1 MLFAF
6 QKYSAYKYHWSGIGL
21 PTQLEIT
28 PCSLDQLDPTSNK
41 VIASYDFKDIVATI
55 GNDWHILQNLSQQTL
70 ILSSRYVTG
79 IQDYEQ
85 GIVIAYGKFTRLHL
99 FRAANHHEI
108 VQNVV
113 QAANQY
119 MNITIKVVGSQIT
132 LNKFEQ
138 EKFGPYSYVNILS
151 INFFSNQNE
160 NNYFILYG
168 IPLQNGQ
175 LFDINV
181 RVYRTQNYRSTPRAN
196 KTNIMSYRSYRFGA

>member
-1 MLFAF
+1 MTIRILLQRLVMIGAHPHTHLFNPVLSF
-6 QKYSAYKYHWSGIGL
+6 KTIIYL
-21 PTQLEIT
+21 
-28 PCSLDQLDPTSNK
+28 SLFLDHA
-41 VIASYDFKDIVATI
+41 I
-55 GNDWHILQNLSQQTL
+55 
-70 ILSSRYVTG
+70 G

-138 EKFGPYSYVNILS
+138 EKFGPYSYVKFHSS
-151 INFFSNQNE
+151 IFS
-160 NNYFILYG
+160 
-168 IPLQNGQ
+168 
-175 LFDINV
+175 
-181 RVYRTQNYRSTPRAN
+181 S
-196 KTNIMSYRSYRFGA
+196 